1 LPNTEHLPIVYV
13 ALSREIIEELELE
26 SYLQQLEQVAQ
37 LERWQGS
44 GNPTLEAIEEAI
56 SRAQVLITGWGTPHL
71 SMLQNW
77 TPESSPLRLVVHS
90 AGTVKYL
97 LPKVAL
103 ARGLIVTHANDSLAE
118 AVAEFTVGAI
128 IMARR
133 QAFQMYE
140 RFKQGDRRLA
150 PQAAH
155 ELRGSTVGIIAASA
169 IGRRV
174 MPLLAPFGVKILLYD
189 PFCTPESATQ
199 FGAELVSLETLL
211 RESDIV
217 SLHAPVTEQTIGMLG
232 KEQFAAMRDGAL
244 FVNTARGRLI
254 DHDAL
259 LAELQSGRI
268 SALLDVTDPNEP
280 LPIDS
285 PFFKLSNCIVLPHI
299 AAVTREARLRQSAI
313 TLAEVQRFLANQALQ
328 HQVTLARWETMA

>member
-1 LPNTEHLPIVYV
+1 LANTEHLPLIYV
-13 ALSREIIEELELE
+13 ALSREVIEELELE
-26 SYLQQLEQVAQ
+26 PYLQQLAQGAQ

-44 GNPTLEAIEEAI
+44 GNPSSEAIAEAI
-56 SRAQVLITGWGTPHL
+56 SRAEVLITGWGTPYL
-71 SMLQNW
+71 GMLEDW
-77 TPESSPLRLVVHS
+77 TPEGSPLRLVVHS

-103 ARGLIVTHANDSLAE
+103 ERGLIVTHANDSLAE
-118 AVAEFTVGAI
+118 SVAEFTVGAI

-140 RFKQGDRRLA
+140 RFKRGDRRLA
-150 PQAAH
+150 PQSAN
-155 ELRGSTVGIIAASA
+155 ELGGSTVGIIAASA

-174 MPLLAPFGVKILLYD
+174 MPLLAPFGVKLLLHD
-189 PFCTPESATQ
+189 PFCTPETAAS
-199 FGAELVSLETLL
+199 FGAELVTLEALL
-211 RESDIV
+211 AQSDVV
-217 SLHAPVTEQTIGMLG
+217 SLHAPVTEQTKGMLG
-232 KEQFAAMRDGAL
+232 AAQFAAMRDGAL

-259 LAELQSGRI
+259 LAELQTGRI

-280 LPIDS
+280 LPVDS
-285 PFFKLSNCIVLPHI
+285 PFFQLSNCVVLPHI

-313 TLAEVQRFLANQALQ
+313 TQAEVQRYLAQTGLE
-328 HQVTLARWETMA
+328 HQVTIARWETMA

>member
-1 LPNTEHLPIVYV
+1 MANTEHLPLIYV
-13 ALSREIIEELELE
+13 ALSREVIEELELE
-26 SYLQQLEQVAQ
+26 PYLQQLAQGAQ

-44 GNPTLEAIEEAI
+44 GNPPSEAITEAI
-56 SRAQVLITGWGTPHL
+56 SRAEVLITGWGTPYL
-71 SMLQNW
+71 GMLEGW

-103 ARGLIVTHANDSLAE
+103 ERGLIVTHANDSLAE
-118 AVAEFTVGAI
+118 SVAEFTVGAI

-140 RFKQGDRRLA
+140 RFKQGVRRLA
-150 PQAAH
+150 PKAAN
-155 ELRGSTVGIIAASA
+155 ELGGSTVGIIAASA

-174 MPLLAPFGVKILLYD
+174 MPLLAPFGVKLLLHD
-189 PFCTPESATQ
+189 PFCTPESAAS

-211 RESDIV
+211 QQSDVV
-217 SLHAPVTEQTIGMLG
+217 SLHAPVTEQTKGMLG
-232 KEQFAAMRDGAL
+232 AAQFAAMRDGAL

-259 LAELQSGRI
+259 LAELQTGRI

-280 LPIDS
+280 LPVDS
-285 PFFKLSNCIVLPHI
+285 PFFQLSNCVVLPHI

-313 TLAEVQRFLANQALQ
+313 TQAEIQRYLTKTGLE
-328 HQVTLARWETMA
+328 HEVTIARWETMA